1 VKNANSA
8 RGKFLLYLQ
17 IFLMA
22 VVIFAPKRSS
32 IDAFWALAGL
42 LLLIASII
50 IFLRSKRDLAQAFYP
65 YPEPKTGA
73 PFITS
78 GIYARVRHPMYLAFL
93 LGSLGLTLI
102 KQSFLLIV
110 STILLTLVLNI
121 KYRFEDRLLSAR
133 WDEAK
138 EYQKKVPALIPL
150 MRHGSV
156 ERLDPNDNQYR
167 RMKFHFRGASGING
181 QTLRRLDNF
190 TNPKPLDEEDM

>member
-1 VKNANSA
+1 
-8 RGKFLLYLQ
+8 
-17 IFLMA
+17 MA

-32 IDAFWALAGL
+32 INAFWALAGL
-42 LLLIASII
+42 LLLIVSTIL
-50 IFLRSKRDLAQAFYP
+50 FLKSKRDLAQAFYP

-93 LGSLGLTLI
+93 VGSLGLILI
-102 KQSFLLIV
+102 KQNLLLIV

>member
-1 VKNANSA
+1 MKNANSA

-32 IDAFWALAGL
+32 INAFWALAGL
-42 LLLIASII
+42 LLLIVSTIL
-50 IFLRSKRDLAQAFYP
+50 FLKSKRDLAQAFYP

-93 LGSLGLTLI
+93 VGSLGLTLI
-102 KQSFLLIV
+102 KQNLLLIV